1 MKILDKELIGVFKET
16 SKALTGHDRRAF
28 QAKITKT
35 CFNGNARKAESIFGW
50 GRETVSLGM
59 KELESGYICYVEI
72 HERGDKKTEEK
83 LPNLEEDIR
92 ELVEPNAQVDPKF
105 RAPFAYTRITARE
118 LRKALLDEK
127 GYTDE
132 GLPSERCI
140 SDIANRL
147 GYKLRR
153 VQKSKPIKKIKEVD
167 AIFDNVHKINREADE
182 DPQTLRISLDTKAKV
197 TIGDSSR
204 GGKARG
210 KEAPKGADHDMNP
223 AGKLVPCGIL
233 EVMAAVLTTVVGNS
247 VESSDFIVD
256 ALQIWWDDRKAVY
269 SHINNLVI
277 NIDNGPSVSSNRTQF
292 VKRITEFAE
301 ANTLNIHL
309 VYYPPYHSKY
319 NPVERCWGALE
330 RHWNGT
336 ILNSVNT
343 ALEWMK
349 TMTWKGN
356 TPIVHFLDKTYERGI
371 KLTKKEM
378 KKYNDKIKRS
388 MTLPRWDIV
397 IEGTSW

>member
-16 SKALTGHDRRAF
+16 SKTLTGHARRAF

-35 CFNGNARKAESIFGW
+35 CLDGNVRKAESIFGW
-50 GRETVSLGM
+50 GRETVSLGL

-72 HERGDKKTEEK
+72 HERGDKKTEVK
-83 LPNLEEDIR
+83 LANLEQDIR
-92 ELVEPNAQVDPKF
+92 ALVEPSAQVDPKF
-105 RAPFAYTRITARE
+105 RSPFAYTRITARG

-132 GLPSERCI
+132 ELPTER
-140 SDIANRL
+140 SLNDIANRL

-167 AIFDNVHKINREADE
+167 AIFDNVHKINQEADE

-197 TIGDSSR
+197 SIGESSR

-210 KEAPKGADHDMNP
+210 KEAPQGADHDMNP
-223 AGKLVPCGIL
+223 TAKLVPCGIL
-233 EVMAAVLTTVVGNS
+233 EVVAAILTTVVGNS
-247 VESSDFIVD
+247 VETSDFIVD
-256 ALQIWWDDRKAVY
+256 ALQLWWDDRKAVY
-269 SHINNLVI
+269 SHINKLVI

-292 VKRITEFAE
+292 IKRLTEFAD
-301 ANTLNIHL
+301 ANNLNIHL

-319 NPVERCWGALE
+319 NPVERCWGILE
-330 RHWNGT
+330 THWNGA
-336 ILNSVNT
+336 ILNSVNA
-343 ALEWMK
+343 ALEWIK
-349 TMTWKGN
+349 TMTWKSN
-356 TPIVHFLDKTYERGI
+356 NPIVHFLDKTYERGV

-378 KKYNDKIKRS
+378 KKYNDKVKRS
-388 MTLPRWDIV
+388 MTLPRWDLV
-397 IEGTSW
+397 IGGTSW